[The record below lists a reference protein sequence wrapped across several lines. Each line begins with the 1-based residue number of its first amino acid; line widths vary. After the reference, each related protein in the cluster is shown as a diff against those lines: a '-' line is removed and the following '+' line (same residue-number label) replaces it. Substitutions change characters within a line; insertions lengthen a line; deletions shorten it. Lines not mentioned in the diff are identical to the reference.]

1 MKLKTFRVPWLPFGF
16 DGMALR
22 WVILLKNEDK
32 GLLEHE
38 LIHIEQQ
45 KKHGFIKYMLLWFFN
60 ERRRALFESEA
71 FKYGQRYSDER
82 IIMILVKNYRISH
95 DLAAAAVSI
104 AQ

>member
-1 MKLKTFRVPWLPFGF
+1 MKTFKVPWLPFGF

-22 WVILLKNEDK
+22 WVILLKKEDDK

-45 KKHGFIKYMLLWFFN
+45 KKHGYFKYMFLWLFN
-60 ERRRALFESEA
+60 DYRRALFEAEA
-71 FKYGQRYSDER
+71 FRYGQKYDDER

-104 AQ
+104 A

>member
-1 MKLKTFRVPWLPFGF
+1 MTKKIKVKWLPFGF

-45 KKHGFIKYMLLWFFN
+45 KKHGFLKYLFLWCFN
-60 ERRRALFESEA
+60 DYKRALFEAEA
-71 FKYGQRYSDER
+71 FKYGQKYDTEK
-82 IIMILVKNYRISH
+82 IL
-95 DLAAAAVSI
+95 
-104 AQ
+104 

>member
-1 MKLKTFRVPWLPFGF
+1 
-16 DGMALR
+16 MALR
-22 WVILLKNEDK
+22 WVILLKNDDK

-45 KKHGFIKYMLLWFFN
+45 KKHGYFKYMLLWFFN
-60 ERRRALFESEA
+60 DYRRALFEAEA
-71 FKYGQRYSDER
+71 FKYGQRYTDDR

-104 AQ
+104 V

>member
-1 MKLKTFRVPWLPFGF
+1 VKLKTFRVPWLPFGF

-22 WVILLKNEDK
+22 WVILLKNDDK
-32 GLLEHE
+32 GLIEHE

-45 KKHGFIKYMLLWFFN
+45 KKHGFIKYMFLWFFN
-60 ERRRALFESEA
+60 DYKRALFEAEA
-71 FKYGQRYSDER
+71 FKYGQKYSDDR

-104 AQ
+104 K

>member
-1 MKLKTFRVPWLPFGF
+1 MTKTFETPWLPFGF

-45 KKHGFIKYMLLWFFN
+45 KKHGFIKYLFLWIFN
-60 ERRRALFESEA
+60 DYRRALFEAKA
-71 FKYGQRYSDER
+71 FKYGQRYNDER

-104 AQ
+104 V